1 MAVIQPSRLLN
12 RKNILLLADL
22 IKSLLHLQYI
32 SLSSQTNFQ
41 LYLTTKILWM
51 KGCRQN
57 AIPVTLQEKI
67 RELIQL
73 FSKFFEISKHDNI
86 KIKFVSQN
94 IFI

>member
-1 MAVIQPSRLLN
+1 MAVIQPSRILN

-51 KGCRQN
+51 KGCTDRMQSHSHSTGKN
-57 AIPVTLQEKI
+57 LRTNTVIFKI
-67 RELIQL
+67 L
-73 FSKFFEISKHDNI
+73 
-86 KIKFVSQN
+86 
-94 IFI
+94 